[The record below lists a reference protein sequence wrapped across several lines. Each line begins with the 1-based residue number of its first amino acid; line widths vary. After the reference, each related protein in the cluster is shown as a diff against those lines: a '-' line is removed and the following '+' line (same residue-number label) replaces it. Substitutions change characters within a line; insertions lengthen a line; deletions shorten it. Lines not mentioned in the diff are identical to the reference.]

1 MYNPIQIIKYTNEKM
16 TISFIKFLVLNISKI
31 EILAPRIL
39 VITNSIKEL
48 TIIKINNQII

>member
-1 MYNPIQIIKYTNEKM
+1 MYNPIQIIKYINEKI

-39 VITNSIKEL
+39 VITNSIKR
-48 TIIKINNQII
+48 INDNKNK